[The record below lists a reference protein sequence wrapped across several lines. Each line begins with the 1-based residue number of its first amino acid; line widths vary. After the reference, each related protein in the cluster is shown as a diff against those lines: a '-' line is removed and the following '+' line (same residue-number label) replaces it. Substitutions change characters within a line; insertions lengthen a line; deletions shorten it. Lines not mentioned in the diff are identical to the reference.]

1 MLHIWGG
8 GTWSR
13 HNLCIQRGN
22 VPFFERETRKLP
34 FFVLF
39 YSSEVLYTWIF
50 WFFFRLFLSW
60 LMKYFCPGF
69 VHLLVKDSSLTSK
82 QNRINNDAMKRYQV
96 MRSVNKSEMKE
107 EEDKIDDKPEEENIE
122 TLRRSPSRPPE
133 SIKRNVS
140 LHKGHSGKRCGSK
153 NWLNQIREMIKKRR
167 KGGCRS
173 GGINAFW
180 DWYRTKY
187 KKGAGSNK
195 FSFIWGGEKNL
206 ISF

>member
-1 MLHIWGG
+1 
-8 GTWSR
+8 
-13 HNLCIQRGN
+13 
-22 VPFFERETRKLP
+22 
-34 FFVLF
+34 
-39 YSSEVLYTWIF
+39 
-50 WFFFRLFLSW
+50 
-60 LMKYFCPGF
+60 MKYFCPGF

-153 NWLNQIREMIKKRR
+153 N
-167 KGGCRS
+167 
-173 GGINAFW
+173 
-180 DWYRTKY
+180 
-187 KKGAGSNK
+187 
-195 FSFIWGGEKNL
+195 
-206 ISF
+206 